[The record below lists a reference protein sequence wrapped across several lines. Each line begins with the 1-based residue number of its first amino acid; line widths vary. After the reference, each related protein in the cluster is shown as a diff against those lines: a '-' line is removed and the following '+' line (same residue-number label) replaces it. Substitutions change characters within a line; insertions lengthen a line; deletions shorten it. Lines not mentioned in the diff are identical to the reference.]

1 MKLLA
6 IKKKLHKTA
15 TILQLLHHIGRKRV
29 QNAPI
34 DKLKFYV
41 I

>member
-15 TILQLLHHIGRKRV
+15 TILQLLHHIAGKR
-29 QNAPI
+29 
-34 DKLKFYV
+34 DKMPLLINFNFM
-41 I
+41 